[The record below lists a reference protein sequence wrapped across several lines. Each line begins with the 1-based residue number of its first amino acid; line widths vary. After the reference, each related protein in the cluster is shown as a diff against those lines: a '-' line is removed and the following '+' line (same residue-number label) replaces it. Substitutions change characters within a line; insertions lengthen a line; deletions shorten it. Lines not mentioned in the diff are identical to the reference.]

1 MYSLVMEPDKVVRF
15 ISLSHLL
22 SLSLS
27 PSLSSLSLPI
37 NKQRFHQPS
46 GNFLT
51 LMYRRASAG
60 HSVSVT
66 PVYILYSIQ
75 ALMDNTSHISKKKP
89 MLFYIYIYGTHL
101 CKRYNMILMFITFY
115 QNFLLFT
122 LSIEVMSSLLIFM

>member
-66 PVYILYSIQ
+66 LQCMYILQ

-115 QNFLLFT
+115 QNFLLFS